1 MRLSAYKKAVDEAKT
16 LPENIPELSSYFEIN
31 YNPRE
36 KAIIFI
42 LTNARQ
48 DIKGLYY
55 SEFCKLCQHINDN

>member
-16 LPENIPELSSYFEIN
+16 LPENIPKLSSYFEIN

-42 LTNARQ
+42 LTIARK
-48 DIKGLYY
+48 DIKELHY
-55 SEFCKLCQHINDN
+55 SEFCELCQHSNGN